1 MIELIHGDC
10 LEVMKGIPDNSISS
24 IICDLPYGTTNCS
37 WDVII
42 PFDKLWEQL
51 IRIAKDDTPMVF
63 TASQPFTSLLISSNL
78 PMYRCNWVYQ
88 KSKASNYLQSK
99 HHPMKYHEDIC
110 VFSKKKHLY
119 NPQMTE
125 GKPYIRT
132 HRNGHKA
139 DSVFKKDTRKHGD
152 VFVNNGTRYPSS
164 IIPIKSRE
172 GQHSTS
178 KPVELM
184 EYLIKTYSNEGDTVL
199 DMCAGSCTT
208 GVAAINTGRNAIL
221 IEKERRFVD
230 IGYKRLI
237 ETHSLFSNP
246 QIKITL

>member
-1 MIELIHGDC
+1 MI
-10 LEVMKGIPDNSISS
+10 
-24 IICDLPYGTTNCS
+24 
-37 WDVII
+37 
-42 PFDKLWEQL
+42 Q
-51 IRIAKDDTPMVF
+51 
-63 TASQPFTSLLISSNL
+63 
-78 PMYRCNWVYQ
+78 
-88 KSKASNYLQSK
+88 
-99 HHPMKYHEDIC
+99 
-110 VFSKKKHLY
+110 
-119 NPQMTE
+119 